1 MFYPL
6 SHSYHLSQLM
16 GGMAL
21 NDGKLAEMATGE
33 GKTLVAVLPVYL
45 NALSGAYVTVDKYY
59 SFYHHDNSTSFFF
72 SSNFNFY
79 PYLLLRKSCGLFS
92 LF

>member
-1 MFYPL
+1 
-6 SHSYHLSQLM
+6 M

-45 NALSGAYVTVDKYY
+45 NALSGKYLSIDKYY
-59 SFYHHDNSTSFFF
+59 TYHHNVDSKLSILKLFCKSYIFLVELV
-72 SSNFNFY
+72 SDFY
-79 PYLLLRKSCGLFS
+79 GVRCFADYSM
-92 LF
+92 